1 MAHVARPAG
10 LCLSLGMKSFFI
22 KFNVMWLGSLFFLLL
37 FLSGIQHSA
46 RFSPSDSLMWSTKY
60 LDGIVVGVVMMGLL
74 LLALLSWCYALWRSW
89 KLTKSDRVF
98 SKLRL
103 GVLSFLTG
111 VPIFI
116 IIFGPW
122 LLSAVRV
129 ITDKLVHLI

>member
-60 LDGIVVGVVMMGLL
+60 LDGIAVGVVMMGLL
-74 LLALLSWCYALWRSW
+74 LLALLSWCYALWKSW
-89 KLTKSDRVF
+89 RLTKSDKVISAQRLAVF
-98 SKLRL
+98 GYLL
-103 GVLSFLTG
+103 GA
-111 VPIFI
+111 PIFLKFTGI
-116 IIFGPW
+116 YW
-122 LLSAVRV
+122 LSAMRV
-129 ITDKLVHLI
+129 ITDRLVHVI